1 MILGASSMTEHVTLK
16 DFKPTLKTPEGA
28 VSVIFCGLF
37 ALVAAN
43 GHQSF
48 KETAPET
55 VQLTSSAK
63 VTTLG
68 EAAPTNL
75 AAEAILSGRALEH
88 PINLEEVA
96 AAGGYIPGTSNIGD
110 SATCIGQ
117 IAAYV
122 DTNIAQERFN
132 AANESLTGEFTW
144 RIKMVE
150 GQRFVAISVQGGN
163 EAELKSAGYPTQQLN
178 CG

>member
-1 MILGASSMTEHVTLK
+1 MTEHVTLK

-144 RIKMVE
+144 RTE
-150 GQRFVAISVQGGN
+150 R
-163 EAELKSAGYPTQQLN
+163 E